1 MTEKGLFIVLDGPE
15 GCGKTTQ
22 SNLLVEV
29 LQLSGFRVSKT
40 FQPGATE
47 LGSQVRN
54 ELLHGSHDLTPG
66 QEAIYFTFDRALHI
80 VTVVKPAIDSGITV
94 VCDRFASATS
104 AYQGYAGGLGTSTV
118 EWLTDLAT
126 DGLLPNLLL
135 VLDIDP
141 VIGFLRK
148 KGDTL
153 DRIETKPTEFHQM
166 VRQGFLNY
174 TEQHPDFSEVIAADG
189 TLAEVHAHIIQVANE
204 RLNLNL
210 SVLDL

>member
-29 LQLSGFRVSKT
+29 LQLSGFRASKT
-40 FQPGATE
+40 FQPGGTE
-47 LGSQVRN
+47 LGSQVRH

-141 VIGFLRK
+141 AIGFLRK

-153 DRIETKPTEFHQM
+153 DRIERKPTDFHQM
-166 VRQGFLNY
+166 VRQGFLY
-174 TEQHPDFSEVIAADG
+174 YAEQHPDFSEVIVADG
-189 TLAEVHAHIIQVANE
+189 TLAEVHDRVIQASNE

-210 SVLDL
+210 PVLDL